1 MREQLEDLGVYPSC
15 RANRQRN
22 KEGKKEEA
30 RNEDMED
37 AKKENEAEK
46 VQKAEETKKEDVKLE
61 VSPAVGILPRE
72 LPTEMREQLE
82 DAGLYPKHRQGILKK
97 GKAVEKNTV
106 KNGVEKEEVN
116 VEMACALNDAS
127 DVIAGRTHPLDG
139 VAVTVDAAAP
149 SSI

>member
-1 MREQLEDLGVYPSC
+1 MT
-15 RANRQRN
+15 
-22 KEGKKEEA
+22 
-30 RNEDMED
+30 
-37 AKKENEAEK
+37 EK
-46 VQKAEETKKEDVKLE
+46 SIVRICLLLQ

-116 VEMACALNDAS
+116 VEVSKSAS
-127 DVIAGRTHPLDG
+127 PFKKEKRYHYCTNNR
-139 VAVTVDAAAP
+139 
-149 SSI
+149 S

>member
-1 MREQLEDLGVYPSC
+1 MTPTFPQRELPTEMREQLEDLGVYPSC

-61 VSPAVGILPRE
+61 VRFC
-72 LPTEMREQLE
+72 
-82 DAGLYPKHRQGILKK
+82 RQVQIFCW
-97 GKAVEKNTV
+97 AIE
-106 KNGVEKEEVN
+106 
-116 VEMACALNDAS
+116 
-127 DVIAGRTHPLDG
+127 
-139 VAVTVDAAAP
+139 
-149 SSI
+149 